1 MTTLLKKNMM
11 NKYLDYPF
19 EEGSSFQPDEGTHT
33 FQSHSTDE
41 GRQRGFPDGCL
52 QPEFLM
58 DV

>member
-1 MTTLLKKNMM
+1 MM

-19 EEGSSFQPDEGTHT
+19 EEGSNFQPDEGTHT

-41 GRQRGFPDGCL
+41 GRQRGFPDGRL